1 MNQKSL
7 EANCIKQQIMN
18 ITGLQVHK
26 IKNYQKKKKKLRY
39 KIELKNYKGF
49 FILFIIIYLFFNE
62 DSVKIINS

>member
-1 MNQKSL
+1 
-7 EANCIKQQIMN
+7 MN
-18 ITGLQVHK
+18 ITDLQVHK

>member
-18 ITGLQVHK
+18 ITDLQVHK